1 MTDPLAGVSPQT
13 SPADV
18 CATENTDARK
28 LPFED
33 VHERFV
39 DDTSDHKLT
48 VLRDDGLYRHLR
60 FQKPG
65 TSIYRFDI
73 VTWPGYLAFVGDA
86 GDFVFARTADMLEF
100 FVPEGRESTAGIN
113 PQYWS
118 EKLVAPRP
126 DAAET
131 YSYKAFCQQVQ
142 EWFKD
147 VAKELTPAAQADL
160 GDAVNER
167 LLSPYLDAAHSEHEA
182 HVLLRDFECD
192 GVRIYDSWEW
202 SLREYRHDF
211 LWCCYALVAGIKS
224 YREPV
229 SLKGTSK

>member
-1 MTDPLAGVSPQT
+1 MTETRSL
-13 SPADV
+13 
-18 CATENTDARK
+18 
-28 LPFED
+28 FE
-33 VHERFV
+33 VVRERFAG
-39 DDTSDHKLT
+39 DTKSHELT

-100 FVPEGRESTAGIN
+100 FVPKGREGREAIN

-118 EKLVAPRP
+118 EKLVAPKH

-131 YSYKAFCQQVQ
+131 YSYQVFCQRVQ

-147 VAKELTPAAQADL
+147 VSLDLTPAGQADL
-160 GDAVNER
+160 GDAVNEH
-167 LLSPYLDAAHSEHEA
+167 LLSPYLDAVHSEHDA
-182 HVLLRDFECD
+182 HVLLRDFECQ
-192 GVRIYDSWEW
+192 GTRVYDSWEW
-202 SLREYRHDF
+202 NLREYRHDF
-211 LWCCYALVAGIKS
+211 LWCCYALVWGIAR
-224 YREPV
+224 YRAAV
-229 SLKGTSK
+229 SQAEAVGV

>member
-1 MTDPLAGVSPQT
+1 MTELLLQ
-13 SPADV
+13 
-18 CATENTDARK
+18 
-28 LPFED
+28 D
-33 VHERFV
+33 VHKRFV
-39 DDTSDHKLT
+39 DDTSDHELT

-100 FVPEGRESTAGIN
+100 FVPEGRETSAGIN

-126 DAAET
+126 DAAQT
-131 YSYKAFCQQVQ
+131 YSYEAFKRHVS
-142 EWFKD
+142 EWLD
-147 VAKELTPAAQADL
+147 SVGDGLDPGERTALCAAVD
-160 GDAVNER
+160 ER

-192 GVRIYDSWEW
+192 GVRVYDSWEW

-211 LWCCYALVAGIKS
+211 LWCCYAIVSGIKS

-229 SLKGTSK
+229 SQAEVVGV